1 MGRPFFFLVILFLGQ
16 TQGAGRRKTFQSLPY
31 PESASVIG
39 CDDSSNLSRRL
50 YSSALSSCRRL
61 SPFLKVP
68 GSNSVVV
75 VRVLVRL
82 HSIAA
87 PHQVFLTSSLLCS
100 ALLSSP
106 LLNRE
111 IDFSFVV
118 VADRFGALWQRLQ
131 HVPPRRLR
139 DRRSWSR
146 CRNWP
151 ARSAAVK
158 LACRCAAADPRAPA
172 AFGQW
177 LKESL
182 GRLGGVFFLGFLHM
196 CFVFFLHW
204 SLDVV
209 IVADFVDDVVFG
221 TWV

>member
-1 MGRPFFFLVILFLGQ
+1 MILFLGQ

-68 GSNSVVV
+68 GSNSVAV

-87 PHQVFLTSSLLCS
+87 PHQVFLTSSLFCS

-106 LLNRE
+106 QQRNR
-111 IDFSFVV
+111 FLFCCCCRSFWGIMATATACASTAFAGQTVLKQV
-118 VADRFGALWQRLQ
+118 SELASKVGSSEARVQMRGS
-131 HVPPRRLR
+131 
-139 DRRSWSR
+139 RSKSSGSIWSV
-146 CRNWP
+146 
-151 ARSAAVK
+151 S
-158 LACRCAAADPRAPA
+158 D
-172 AFGQW
+172 
-177 LKESL
+177 
-182 GRLGGVFFLGFLHM
+182 
-196 CFVFFLHW
+196 
-204 SLDVV
+204 
-209 IVADFVDDVVFG
+209 
-221 TWV
+221 